1 MFEAYWVM
9 WQKLAGHV
17 GTELAAIFLTVLT
30 SAVVWPTL
38 TWLWAKILVARDF
51 WTSRQRALSA
61 VSQQKSR
68 DGTREG
74 KGVWTLGPISHPEN
88 YKNNIQGARILA
100 IANLKG
106 GVGKTTVAAN
116 VAAHLA
122 HDEKWRKRI
131 LLVDLDY
138 QGSLS
143 SMTFP
148 DDQSWLPPKGADSVA
163 TRALG
168 GEIDPSLFLQACKEC
183 KSEPRL
189 KVVTAHYDLAQTD
202 NRLLIE
208 WLLNKHTHDH
218 RSFSTKL
225 ADLIVGRAYQPNE
238 MRYNL
243 ARLLHSEAIRDNFDL
258 IIIDCPPRLTS
269 GTIQALCASSHLLI
283 PTLLDKPSGESVVS
297 FCDQIES
304 MKSAGLCPH
313 LNYVGIVASRFMAH
327 TVAWRRTVSEI
338 QDQLNLRQLKCGF
351 SPISTFIPQTVNMVS
366 NSDEGIAYFSLKGS
380 DTAIRTKI
388 AIIELAE
395 YVAAQVGVPKTP
407 NFTVQPQLVFPVAA
421 E

>member
-1 MFEAYWVM
+1 MIEAFWTI
-9 WQKLAGHV
+9 WQKLAAHF
-17 GTELAAIFLTVLT
+17 GTEIAALFLTVLT

-38 TWLWAKILVARDF
+38 TWLWGKLLAARDF
-51 WTSRQRALSA
+51 WTSRRRALSA
-61 VSQQKSR
+61 VAQRQHS
-68 DGTREG
+68 DGVREG
-74 KGVWTLGPISHPEN
+74 QGVWTLAPIWQPEN

-122 HDEKWRKRI
+122 HDEKWRKRV

-163 TRALG
+163 TRALSG
-168 GEIDPSLFLQACKEC
+168 QIDPSMFLQSCKEA
-183 KSEPRL
+183 KNEPRL
-189 KVVTAHYDLAQTD
+189 KVVTAHYDLAQAD
-202 NRLLIE
+202 NRLLVE
-208 WLLNKHTHDH
+208 WLLNKRNQDS
-218 RSFSTKL
+218 RNLPTKL
-225 ADLIVGRAYQPNE
+225 SDLILGRAYHPNE

-283 PTLLDKPSGESVVS
+283 PTLLDKQSGESVVS
-297 FCDQIES
+297 FCDQIEN

-313 LNYVGIVASRFMAH
+313 LNYVGIVACRFVAN
-327 TVAWRRTVSEI
+327 TVGWRRTVTEI
-338 QDQLNLRQLKCGF
+338 QDQLHLRQLKCGF
-351 SPISTFIPQTVNMVS
+351 SPL
-366 NSDEGIAYFSLKGS
+366 SLHSADGQYGQQF
-380 DTAIRTKI
+380 R
-388 AIIELAE
+388 
-395 YVAAQVGVPKTP
+395 
-407 NFTVQPQLVFPVAA
+407 
-421 E
+421 